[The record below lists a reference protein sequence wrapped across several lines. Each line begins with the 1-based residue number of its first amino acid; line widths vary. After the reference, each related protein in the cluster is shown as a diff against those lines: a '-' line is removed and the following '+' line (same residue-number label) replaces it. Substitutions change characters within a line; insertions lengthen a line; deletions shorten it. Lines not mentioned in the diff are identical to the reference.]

1 MRWWVAGSNLLMI
14 ILLLTSN
21 GSLLHY
27 LAKKE
32 RIMTEKLGSVTVF
45 QNERI
50 KLILIAL
57 VFVISYA
64 IDIAYDFVFYNNS
77 IDYRDMVYKEIYYIQ
92 DPIPILILLLFH
104 WSNFRLVSVQN
115 AQVSSIDDKSI
126 PNEEN

>member
-1 MRWWVAGSNLLMI
+1 MSKMRWWVAGSNVLMI

-21 GSLLHY
+21 GSLLYY

-45 QNERI
+45 KNERI

-57 VFVISYA
+57 VFVISYL

-77 IDYRDMVYKEIYYIQ
+77 IDYRDMVYKEIYYI
-92 DPIPILILLLFH
+92 
-104 WSNFRLVSVQN
+104 
-115 AQVSSIDDKSI
+115 
-126 PNEEN
+126 